1 MGVSV
6 HGFTKESMN
15 YTSNQKLR
23 NCKSMNRPKTGLF
36 AEFMKAVEPQ
46 LRTPFI
52 QRHRGSQLPSAL
64 EKMFGMISKRQMDEI
79 VLHIDQDEEE
89 HYTLRTCMTDQSFIV
104 DTARLLVESFGGHW
118 EAGFNVV
125 LRVDR
130 DGSGELKGFGADDSV
145 LESILQIEIEDISE
159 DQIPAFEANLRKN
172 LTLARAMVLD
182 FEEMTSGMERAAN
195 RFNVAS
201 SRDANNSE
209 RFREAEGFIEWLLA
223 DNFVFMGLV
232 SKDGKFG
239 FEATSCDEIWGAEP
253 LSVWPDSA
261 WGDFPVR
268 ARKSHKASPVH
279 RNGQIDEIRI
289 MVPDSNGTSELLVR
303 GMFTYRAITQPSR
316 HVPILRALLS
326 TILAEDHSLP
336 GSWRYK
342 GIANAFDSLPTEF
355 LFTASRTQVES
366 VIARVL
372 DAETERK
379 VRVHISIADAEG
391 KGFVLAAMP
400 KCQYADGIIQIMER
414 EMTRSTGATYIDQG
428 VFVGRYGT
436 VLVHFFLTG
445 VRGLSPEA
453 EEELRDTLTNLAT
466 PWARRFEEEIANE
479 HGEELA
485 DQLHTRYRTA
495 FDTLFMQRIE
505 PARAAQDII
514 LLEQLSDERGLIAD
528 IYLDSEERVNLRLF
542 QSQNAMLSQLL
553 PVLGNFGMV
562 VQDQFSDFVKPLGGP
577 DLTIDTFRL
586 VCETDTIING
596 KYEVIEALEAVFSGL
611 VEDDPVNSLVVG
623 VGLPWKEV
631 DLLRAMLGYSRQL
644 GLNFTKQRAVGI
656 MLHYPEIVGNLVRLF
671 HAKFDPGLTG
681 NRTKAVTEATKSI
694 RESLKGVSNHD
705 EDSLLRG
712 ILEQIQAALRTN
724 FYSTDLTAHYISF
737 KVDHYLLPSQVK
749 SGLRY
754 EIYVHHAEVEGC
766 HLRGGKVARG
776 GIRWSDRGDFRT
788 EVMGLV
794 RTQMVKNVL
803 IVPVGAK
810 GGFRLK
816 SPSSDFGVR
825 RAQADALY
833 QIFIR
838 GLLDLTDNYVKGK
851 IVSRSGVVAHDGDDA
866 YLVVAADKGTA
877 HLSDTANKLSE
888 EYGHWLGDA
897 FASGGSHG
905 YDHKIVGITAR
916 GGWQC
921 VNRHFAEMGIN
932 PKTDTFTCV
941 GVGDTGGDVFG
952 NGVIEYKTMKL
963 LGAFNHKHIFIDPD
977 PDPAA
982 SYKERKRLFK
992 VCKGWDHYN
1001 ADLIS
1006 EGGGVFDRKA
1016 KSIPLSEPMKK
1027 ILGVLKDDLPPDTVI
1042 RLLIRAQVDLFW
1054 NGGIGTYVKASWESD
1069 RDAGDAANNNL
1080 RVNGNELRCRTVGE
1094 GGNLGFTHGGR
1105 VEFASKGG
1113 RINNDAVDN
1122 SGGVDMSD
1130 HEVNLKILLAEQ
1142 IAKGL
1147 LSMDDRNQLIFELTG
1162 EITDQVLE
1170 NNNVHGRQISLDQM
1184 RSSKNPFPFA
1194 RAIQWVTDN
1203 GGFSPARL
1211 GLPDNDAISKRA
1223 VMQQGLTR
1231 PELAVL
1237 GAHVKLEAAKLLE
1250 DEDPTLIPGM
1260 ADLIQAYFPPR
1271 VQAMYSDDIRGHMLA
1286 TEIGFT
1292 VALNGMVVD
1301 AGAAA
1306 IPSLMD
1312 LTSRSVVEVLTCW
1325 YRIINT
1331 LDVVSLRNSIF
1342 ASSASLDTQYQAWTQ
1357 VVDGLLG
1364 LMAVLLGPG
1373 ESPVTDEQMVSCLES
1388 YSNLRRRR
1396 GLADKSRFSE
1406 KSESLVRSGLSQALS
1421 DRVATV
1427 SDLTTAME
1435 TSRIRTERNE
1445 SVRDAIVRYLSIGNA
1460 SGLLPAIYRIESQ
1473 RVSDQWE
1480 QLAVSILRSRYLG
1493 LMRTLVEST
1502 EMERDLKL
1510 GVDRASFRLS
1520 RGPMEEVRKVVDG
1533 IVGEG
1538 ATVGALLV
1546 AEERIRAMVLK

>member
-1 MGVSV
+1 
-6 HGFTKESMN
+6 MN
-15 YTSNQKLR
+15 H
-23 NCKSMNRPKTGLF
+23 PITGIF

-52 QRHRGSQLPSAL
+52 QRHSDSGLIPEFERV
-64 EKMFGMISKRQMDEI
+64 FDIVSKRKKGQIILSVEQ
-79 VLHIDQDEEE
+79 LEEE
-89 HYTLRTCMTDQSFIV
+89 HYILCTCMTDQSFIV
-104 DTARLLVESFGGHW
+104 DTIRLLVESFGGHW
-118 EAGFNVV
+118 EAGFNAV

-130 DGSGELKGFGADDSV
+130 GKNGDIVGVGADDAP
-145 LESILQIEIEDISE
+145 LESVVQIEIENISE
-159 DQIPAFEANLRKN
+159 DQLPDFEATLRRNLA
-172 LTLARAMVLD
+172 LARSMVCD
-182 FEEMTSGMERAAN
+182 FEEMTSELERAAEC
-195 RFNVAS
+195 FNVS
-201 SRDANNSE
+201 SARDADNSE
-209 RFREAEGFIEWLLA
+209 RYREAAGFIEWLLA
-223 DNFVFMGLV
+223 DNFVFMGLI
-232 SKDGKFG
+232 SSQGKFG
-239 FEATSCDEIWGAEP
+239 FEASSFEEYWGAEP
-253 LSVWPDSA
+253 KSVWPDAA
-261 WGDFPVR
+261 WGDFPIRV
-268 ARKSHKASPVH
+268 RKSHKASPVH

-289 MVPDSNGTSELLVR
+289 MVPGPNGDSEFLIR
-303 GMFTYRAITQPSR
+303 GMFTYRAITQPTR
-316 HVPILRALLS
+316 HVPILRSLLS
-326 TILAEDHSLP
+326 TILEEDHSLP

-355 LFTASRTQVES
+355 LFTGSRALVER
-366 VIARVL
+366 VISRVL
-372 DAETERK
+372 DAESERQ
-379 VRVHISIADAEG
+379 VRVHFSMVENES

-400 KCQYADGIIQIMER
+400 KCQYSDGIIQVMEQEISR
-414 EMTRSTGATYIDQG
+414 LTGATYIDQG

-445 VRGLSPEA
+445 IEGLTPDS
-453 EEELRDTLTNLAT
+453 EEELRGAIIDLAT
-466 PWARRFEEEIANE
+466 PWARRFEQEIAAE
-479 HGEELA
+479 HGPELA

-495 FDTLFMQRIE
+495 FDTLFMQRID
-505 PARAAQDII
+505 PARAARDIL
-514 LLEQLSDERGLIAD
+514 LLEQVTDERALIAD
-528 IYLDSEERVNLRLF
+528 LYLDSQERVNLRLF
-542 QSQNAMLSQLL
+542 QANNAMLSQLL
-553 PVLGNFGMV
+553 PVLGNFGLV
-562 VQDQFSDFVKPLGGP
+562 VQDQFSDFVKPMGGP

-586 VCETDTIING
+586 ADVSASMLEG
-596 KYEVIEALEAVFSGL
+596 KYEVINAIEAVFAGV
-611 VEDDPVNSLVVG
+611 VEDDPVNALVLG
-623 VGLPWKEV
+623 VGLPWREV

-644 GLNFTKQRAVGI
+644 GLNYTKQRAVGI
-656 MLHYPEIVGNLVRLF
+656 MLNYPEIVGNLVRLF
-671 HAKFDPGLTG
+671 HAKFDPDLTG
-681 NRTKAVTEATKSI
+681 KREKAVSEASKSI
-694 RESLKGVSNHD
+694 VEALKEVSNHD
-705 EDSLLRG
+705 EDRLLRG
-712 ILEQIQAALRTN
+712 IFEQMLAALRTN
-724 FYSTDLTAHYISF
+724 FYSTELSEHYISF
-737 KVDHYLLPSQVK
+737 KVDHYKLPSQVK

-816 SPSSDFGVR
+816 NPSSDFGER
-825 RAQADALY
+825 RAQADSRY

-838 GLLDLTDNYVKGK
+838 GLLDLTDNYVGGK
-851 IVSRSGVVAHDGDDA
+851 MVSPSRVVSHDGPDP

-877 HLSDTANKLSE
+877 HLSDTANKLSQQ
-888 EYGHWLGDA
+888 YGHWLGDA

-916 GGWQC
+916 GGWEC

-963 LGAFNHKHIFIDPD
+963 IGAFNHKHIFIDPD
-977 PDPAA
+977 PDPAV

-992 VCKGWDHYN
+992 ACKGWDHYKEE
-1001 ADLIS
+1001 LIS

-1016 KSIPLSEPMKK
+1016 KSIHLSEQMKR
-1027 ILGVLKDDLPPDTVI
+1027 ILGVLKDELPPDTVI

-1054 NGGIGTYVKASWESD
+1054 NGGIGTYVKASWESH
-1069 RDAGDAANNNL
+1069 RDADDATNNNL

-1094 GGNLGFTHGGR
+1094 GGNLGFTHAGR
-1105 VEFASKGG
+1105 VEFASNGG

-1130 HEVNLKILLAEQ
+1130 HEVNLKILLADQ
-1142 IAKGL
+1142 VAKGK
-1147 LSMDDRNQLIFELTG
+1147 LSTEERNQLIYELTG

-1170 NNNVHGRQISLDQM
+1170 NNNVHSRQISLDQV

-1194 RAIQWVTDN
+1194 RAIQWVTDQ

-1211 GLPDNDAISKRA
+1211 GLPDTDAIAKRA
-1223 VMQQGLTR
+1223 VVEQGLTR

-1237 GAHVKLEAAKLLE
+1237 GAHVKLEAAKLL
-1250 DEDPTLIPGM
+1250 DGEDPKVIPGM
-1260 ADLIQAYFPPR
+1260 DDLIQAYFPPR
-1271 VQAMYSDDIRGHMLA
+1271 VQEMYGPEIKEHMLA

-1306 IPSLMD
+1306 LPCLMD
-1312 LTSRSVVEVLTCW
+1312 LTSRSVLEVLTCW
-1325 YRIINT
+1325 YRIFNA
-1331 LDVVSLRNSIF
+1331 LDFGSLRASIF
-1342 ASSASLDTQYQAWTQ
+1342 TSSAPLETQYQAWAQ
-1357 VVDGLLG
+1357 VVDGILG
-1364 LMAVLLGPG
+1364 LMAVALGPG
-1373 ESPVTDEQMVSCLES
+1373 QEPVSVDQMTNCLE
-1388 YSNLRRRR
+1388 NLTNLKRRR
-1396 GLADKSRFSE
+1396 GLADKARFSE
-1406 KSESLVRSGLSQALS
+1406 KSDFLVRSGLSRSLS
-1421 DRVATV
+1421 ERVAAV

-1435 TSRIRTERNE
+1435 TSRIRSERDE
-1445 SVRDAIVRYLSIGNA
+1445 SVRDSIVRYLSIGNA

-1473 RVSDQWE
+1473 RVSGQWE

-1520 RGPMEEVRKVVDG
+1520 RGPMEGVRKVVDG